1 MNELIELGLCVVAA
15 AAAGPFDPPICGE
28 REYSVRAGGWRTLET
43 FWNAKAT
50 LFFRGPA
57 KAQVKVRYGGAL
69 GVDRQEH
76 TLDGVRSVKVS
87 VGIWSLTYARV
98 QIKVPRDSV
107 VSYVV
112 CPGGIAKNAPDIP
125 F

>member
-1 MNELIELGLCVVAA
+1 MNDLIL
-15 AAAGPFDPPICGE
+15 DPPICGE
-28 REYSVRAGGWRTLET
+28 REYSIRAGGWRTLET

-50 LFFRGPA
+50 LFFKGPA

-98 QIKVPRDSV
+98 QIKVPRDTV

-112 CPGGIAKNAPDIP
+112 CPGGIAKNTPDIP